1 MIRITARA
9 VGVDNAEEVG
19 SVSDR
24 PPSSPPDNINLRR
37 PANGAQINLTP
48 LPEASPR

>member
-1 MIRITARA
+1 MIRITAQA

-24 PPSSPPDNINLRR
+24 PPVEP
-37 PANGAQINLTP
+37 T
-48 LPEASPR
+48 